1 MRIARVRVGFAVVRF
16 GANARVPLCGSSG
29 CRGSLCRRS
38 RSGRSS
44 PGRQPCRCGAR
55 PSRRTRRAGP
65 SRAPARRRASRD
77 RRPRGWSDGASRG
90 ERNER
95 EEAPRPSRAEVW
107 SPVHEI
113 FPNADDV
120 CHKQQLARSA
130 HQTNIVT
137 RHSRPTLLLR
147 SNRAS
152 NVSTVSHH
160 TGAPSTRVHNLFP
173 LVYNFLPLVYNLLPV
188 APPMALCLA
197 ARSSS
202 VGSVATTFPG
212 FMMHLG
218 SSARLILLCAST

>member
-1 MRIARVRVGFAVVRF
+1 MRVARVRVGFAVVRF

-29 CRGSLCRRS
+29 CRGSRCRRS

-77 RRPRGWSDGASRG
+77 RRPRGWSDGASR
-90 ERNER
+90 ERGTNAR
-95 EEAPRPSRAEVW
+95 RRRVRRARRCGAPSTRYFQTRTCVTSNNWRAARIEYCTATK
-107 SPVHEI
+107 
-113 FPNADDV
+113 NATP
-120 CHKQQLARSA
+120 QQ
-130 HQTNIVT
+130 
-137 RHSRPTLLLR
+137 PTLLLR
-147 SNRAS
+147 CFRAP
-152 NVSTVSHH
+152 NVSAVSRHTV
-160 TGAPSTRVHNLFP
+160 APSTRV
-173 LVYNFLPLVYNLLPV
+173 YNVLPLVYNLLPV